1 MRSARRSTSARTG
14 CRARP
19 AARSSRSRAT
29 WPTRR
34 TRQRA
39 TWPANPSQAS
49 PSRTRP
55 RPATRPRPPPPR
67 RRVRPGRR
75 RPPRT
80 AAKGPRP
87 RRRRPHAA
95 GAPARGARHYD
106 GWPLSLFEVVAE
118 LLAPGGMAQLRQR
131 LRLDLPDPLPRHP
144 KLPTNL
150 LQRPR
155 VAIRQPKPQLNNLLL
170 PLTQRVQHGVELF
183 LQQDET
189 GGVHGHDR
197 IRILDEIAEVGIGF
211 LADGGFQADR
221 LLRDLQDLAD
231 FLGRVLHLAADL
243 LRGRLPPEILQQLPL
258 DTDQLVDRL
267 HHVHRDPDRPS
278 LVRDRPGD
286 RLPNPPGRVRGE
298 LETFGVVELLNRTD
312 ETQVDFLH
320 QVAEQHAADDEAL
333 VDGDDQPQVGLDQLL
348 LGQLALPFDPLQL
361 AHPDGRQLLGSR
373 YGLVELG
380 GGGLALL
387 DRLGEDDLLLGGQ
400 QRDLADLLEVHPHR
414 IVGRRLQRQLLVPG
428 RAGLARELLRIE
440 LVHHLD
446 DLDVLV
452 LQVLEDVVHLLGRHV
467 DRRQRLDHFF
477 VGEEAAFLSLR
488 DELAHL
494 VDLGFLGHGHLVKY
508 LSCRPERA
516 GAVTPLYVLRGKGG
530 LSPPDRGSRR
540 ARRRASRAMSSSK
553 KRVYSSGRST
563 GFMRC
568 NVPLSWSMTWVRR
581 NSSSRRKTSSAYAR
595 FSSAANASMAS
606 PRRNRRSPSFAAA
619 SRTASSGFPAPPA
632 LVRAANEPLVA
643 GVVNQSSSQS
653 CETSKVQS
661 GCWSANFSASHSTR
675 AWGLRERGGALAIG
689 DASTV
694 TVERWPAT
702 IARYSRSSRCSRCT
716 TERACSVR
724 CSESGMLRSTGISSR
739 AARAFPSGLRRS
751 NCASFQSSHQ
761 RTRGR
766 ASSSSSRNASPP
778 RWPTKS
784 AGSRPGGMVSTCA
797 DSDASGAATSSPIP
811 RSAALE
817 PAVSASKA
825 RMTRSVKRLRSLKWS
840 ARRAVPQVATAWGTP
855 ARWQAITSV

>member
-286 RLPNPPGRVRGE
+286 RLPDPPGRVRGE
-298 LETFGVVELLNRTD
+298 LETFGVVELLDRTD
-312 ETQVDFLH
+312 QPEVSLLDQI
-320 QVAEQHAADDEAL
+320 QQEHAAADVAPG
-333 VDGDDQPQVGLDQLL
+333 DGDDQPQVGLDQLL
-348 LGQLALPFDPLQL
+348 LGQLALPLDPLQL
-361 AHPDGRQLLGSR
+361 ADARAGG
-373 YGLVELG
+373 GLVELG

-414 IVGRRLQRQLLVPG
+414 IVGRRLQRQLLVAG
-428 RAGLARELLRIE
+428 RARELLGIE

-452 LQVLEDVVHLLGRHV
+452 LQHLVDGVDLLGGGV
-467 DRRQRLDHFF
+467 DGRERVENVLGR
-477 VGEEAAFLSLR
+477 EEPALFALR
-488 DELAHL
+488 DELAHP
-494 VDLGFLGHGHLVKY
+494 VWLGFLVRHHAVRY
-508 LSCRPERA
+508 L
-516 GAVTPLYVLRGKGG
+516 
-530 LSPPDRGSRR
+530 
-540 ARRRASRAMSSSK
+540 
-553 KRVYSSGRST
+553 
-563 GFMRC
+563 
-568 NVPLSWSMTWVRR
+568 
-581 NSSSRRKTSSAYAR
+581 
-595 FSSAANASMAS
+595 
-606 PRRNRRSPSFAAA
+606 PRR
-619 SRTASSGFPAPPA
+619 
-632 LVRAANEPLVA
+632 
-643 GVVNQSSSQS
+643 
-653 CETSKVQS
+653 VQQCPR
-661 GCWSANFSASHSTR
+661 GC
-675 AWGLRERGGALAIG
+675 
-689 DASTV
+689 
-694 TVERWPAT
+694 P
-702 IARYSRSSRCSRCT
+702 
-716 TERACSVR
+716 
-724 CSESGMLRSTGISSR
+724 
-739 AARAFPSGLRRS
+739 
-751 NCASFQSSHQ
+751 
-761 RTRGR
+761 
-766 ASSSSSRNASPP
+766 
-778 RWPTKS
+778 
-784 AGSRPGGMVSTCA
+784 
-797 DSDASGAATSSPIP
+797 
-811 RSAALE
+811 
-817 PAVSASKA
+817 
-825 RMTRSVKRLRSLKWS
+825 
-840 ARRAVPQVATAWGTP
+840 
-855 ARWQAITSV
+855 

>member
-95 GAPARGARHYD
+95 GAPARGARQYDD

-155 VAIRQPKPQLNNLLL
+155 VAIRQPEPQLNNLLL

-189 GGVHGHDR
+189 GGVHRDDR

-231 FLGRVLHLAADL
+231 FLGGVLHLAADL

-258 DTDQLVDRL
+258 DADQLVDRL

-286 RLPNPPGRVRGE
+286 RLPDPPGRVRGE
-298 LETFGVVELLNRTD
+298 LETFGVVELLDRTD
-312 ETQVDFLH
+312 QPEVSLLDQI
-320 QVAEQHAADDEAL
+320 QQEHAAADVAPG
-333 VDGDDQPQVGLDQLL
+333 DGDDQPQVGLDQLL
-348 LGQLALPFDPLQL
+348 LGQLALPLDPLQL
-361 AHPDGRQLLGSR
+361 ADARAGG
-373 YGLVELG
+373 GLVELG

-414 IVGRRLQRQLLVPG
+414 IVGRRLQRQLLVAG
-428 RAGLARELLRIE
+428 RAGLARELLGIE
-440 LVHHLD
+440 LVHHFD

-452 LQVLEDVVHLLGRHV
+452 LQVLEDVVHLLGRHI

-477 VGEEAAFLSLR
+477 IGEEAAFLSLR

-516 GAVTPLYVLRGKGG
+516 GGVSPLYVLRGKGG

-568 NVPLSWSMTWVRR
+568 NVPLSWSMTRVRR
-581 NSSSRRKTSSAYAR
+581 NSSSRRKTSLAYAR

-606 PRRNRRSPSFAAA
+606 PRRNRRSPSLAAA
-619 SRTASSGFPAPPA
+619 SRTMSSGLPAPPA
-632 LVRAANEPLVA
+632 LVRAANELLVA
-643 GVVNQSSSQS
+643 GVVNQSSSQC
-653 CETSKVQS
+653 CEASKVQS

-675 AWGLRERGGALAIG
+675 ACGLRERGGALAIG

-739 AARAFPSGLRRS
+739 AARAFPSGLRDR
-751 NCASFQSSHQ
+751 
-761 RTRGR
+761 
-766 ASSSSSRNASPP
+766 
-778 RWPTKS
+778 K
-784 AGSRPGGMVSTCA
+784 
-797 DSDASGAATSSPIP
+797 
-811 RSAALE
+811 
-817 PAVSASKA
+817 
-825 RMTRSVKRLRSLKWS
+825 
-840 ARRAVPQVATAWGTP
+840 
-855 ARWQAITSV
+855 

>member
-14 CRARP
+14 CRARA

-75 RPPRT
+75 RAPRT
-80 AAKGPRP
+80 AAKGHRP

-131 LRLDLPDPLPRHP
+131 LRLDLPDPLPHHP

-197 IRILDEIAEVGIGF
+197 IRILDEIAQMRVF
-211 LADGGFQADR
+211 LFTDRGFQADR

-231 FLGRVLHLAADL
+231 FLGRELHLAADL

-298 LETFGVVELLNRTD
+298 LIALGVVELLDRTD
-312 ETQVDFLH
+312 ETQVAFLDE
-320 QVAEQHAADDEAL
+320 VEEQHAAADVAL
-333 VDGDDQPQVGLDQLL
+333 GDGDDQPQVGLDQLL
-348 LGQLALPFDPLQL
+348 LGQLALPLDPLQL
-361 AHPDGRQLLGSR
+361 AHPDGWQLLGGR
-373 YGLVELG
+373 HGLVELG

-414 IVGRRLQRQLLVPG
+414 IVGRRLQRQLLVAG
-428 RAGLARELLRIE
+428 RARELLGIE

-452 LQVLEDVVHLLGRHV
+452 LQHLVDGVDLLGGGV
-467 DRRQRLDHFF
+467 DGRERVENVLGR
-477 VGEEAAFLSLR
+477 EEPALFALR
-488 DELAHL
+488 DELAHP
-494 VDLGFLGHGHLVKY
+494 VWLGFLVRHHAVRY
-508 LSCRPERA
+508 L
-516 GAVTPLYVLRGKGG
+516 
-530 LSPPDRGSRR
+530 
-540 ARRRASRAMSSSK
+540 
-553 KRVYSSGRST
+553 
-563 GFMRC
+563 
-568 NVPLSWSMTWVRR
+568 
-581 NSSSRRKTSSAYAR
+581 
-595 FSSAANASMAS
+595 
-606 PRRNRRSPSFAAA
+606 PRR
-619 SRTASSGFPAPPA
+619 
-632 LVRAANEPLVA
+632 
-643 GVVNQSSSQS
+643 
-653 CETSKVQS
+653 VQQCPR
-661 GCWSANFSASHSTR
+661 GC
-675 AWGLRERGGALAIG
+675 
-689 DASTV
+689 
-694 TVERWPAT
+694 P
-702 IARYSRSSRCSRCT
+702 
-716 TERACSVR
+716 
-724 CSESGMLRSTGISSR
+724 
-739 AARAFPSGLRRS
+739 
-751 NCASFQSSHQ
+751 
-761 RTRGR
+761 
-766 ASSSSSRNASPP
+766 
-778 RWPTKS
+778 
-784 AGSRPGGMVSTCA
+784 
-797 DSDASGAATSSPIP
+797 
-811 RSAALE
+811 
-817 PAVSASKA
+817 
-825 RMTRSVKRLRSLKWS
+825 
-840 ARRAVPQVATAWGTP
+840 
-855 ARWQAITSV
+855 